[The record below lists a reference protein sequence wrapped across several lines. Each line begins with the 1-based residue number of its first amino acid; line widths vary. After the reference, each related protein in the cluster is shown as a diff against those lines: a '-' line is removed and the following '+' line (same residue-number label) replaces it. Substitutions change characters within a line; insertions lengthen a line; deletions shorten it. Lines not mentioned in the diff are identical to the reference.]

1 VGEDEQEK
9 IRMVLLPGSARYRG
23 SWLLRHP
30 LRQGEEE
37 AATEAE
43 VGEEEQEKIRMVLL
57 PGSARYLCSWLLRH
71 EAAIAFA
78 MVAEVVEAEVVAEA
92 AEAEVV
98 VKAQMALLPGS
109 ARHIPPLVFGA
120 RPRVGAA
127 ANRRL

>member
-1 VGEDEQEK
+1 VGEEEQEK

-71 EAAIAFA
+71 EAA
-78 MVAEVVEAEVVAEA
+78 VAEVVEAEVAAEA
-92 AEAEVV
+92 AEAADAEVV